1 MPHKG
6 AILVTRPAGQAG
18 ELVALLNDRGYPAY
32 GQPLLELEGLVA
44 LSFEAKQYLAVLHLY
59 RHIIFVSGNAV
70 DFGMKY
76 ITEQAETFAGSS
88 NIYAIGDTTAA
99 KLAQHG
105 IHAASAGPKMT
116 SEGLLENDQLQ
127 TLAGQRVL
135 IVKGEGGRQKLRTIL
150 MQRGAEVDQLS
161 CYKRKCPALVAGEL
175 AEKIRQWDIRTIML
189 SSGEGLCN
197 LLTLL
202 SPSETIKLSRLL
214 LIVPS
219 DRVARLAREAGF
231 LLVKVANN
239 ASNAA
244 MLDRF
249 EQCSLTA
256 EKIGER

>member
-1 MPHKG
+1 
-6 AILVTRPAGQAG
+6 
-18 ELVALLNDRGYPAY
+18 
-32 GQPLLELEGLVA
+32 
-44 LSFEAKQYLAVLHLY
+44 
-59 RHIIFVSGNAV
+59 
-70 DFGMKY
+70 
-76 ITEQAETFAGSS
+76 
-88 NIYAIGDTTAA
+88 
-99 KLAQHG
+99 
-105 IHAASAGPKMT
+105 
-116 SEGLLENDQLQ
+116 
-127 TLAGQRVL
+127 
-135 IVKGEGGRQKLRTIL
+135 
-150 MQRGAEVDQLS
+150 
-161 CYKRKCPALVAGEL
+161 VAGEL